1 MKKPT
6 TDSRVLITP
15 TYRVA
20 WVDMVASDPDADAI
34 GVYVAVVLSAHFNNK
49 TAETYASQKRI
60 AALTKASPRA
70 VWTRLKWMVDRGHLT
85 KRRGGRASN
94 TYGMPLENVARYC
107 EIYFGKS
114 RTPLRDL
121 DPEISQT
128 ETEISQNTTLNLAP
142 GCERTLPLNS
152 YKNSYGARQRGNGF
166 AVVSAQLRSRNVIE
180 AADRL
185 VERVR
190 SFDEPAPT
198 WQQRRDA
205 GHAALHAFG
214 QALDRAEAQS
224 GQPTEYHQL
233 MAAIRNRLGAAVA
246 ENWFADIEIASSG
259 GVGTVFAPTKF
270 KRSWISD
277 HYAAALAECWRSVDP
292 TVTRVEIV
300 VGVNGTQGGGA

>member
-1 MKKPT
+1 MKKT
-6 TDSRVLITP
+6 ALDSRVLITP
-15 TYRVA
+15 TYRAA
-20 WVDMVASDPDADAI
+20 WLDMVANHPRVPSSA
-34 GVYVAVVLSAHFNNK
+34 VHVACIVCGHFNNK
-49 TAETYASQKRI
+49 TGETYVGQERVAEI
-60 AALTKASPRA
+60 TGLSPRT
-70 VWTRLKWMVDRGHLT
+70 VWTAISWLVKHGYLT

-94 TYGMPLENVARYC
+94 TYGMPLENVATYC

-114 RTPLRDL
+114 RNPLRNIE
-121 DPEISQT
+121 PEISQP
-128 ETEISQNTTLNLAP
+128 EPEISQKTTLNLAT

-152 YKNSYGARQRGNGF
+152 YKNSYGARPRGNGF
-166 AVVSAQLRSRNVIE
+166 AVVSAQLRSRTVIE
-180 AADRL
+180 DADRL

-214 QALDRAEAQS
+214 QALDRAEAQE

-233 MAAIRNRLGAAVA
+233 MAAIRNRLGADVA
-246 ENWFADIEIASSG
+246 ENWFADVEIASTG
-259 GVGTVFAPTKF
+259 GVGTIFSTTKF

-277 HYAAALAECWRSVDP
+277 HYGAAIAECWRSIDP

-300 VGVNGTQGGGA
+300 IGVNDAQGSGA